1 MKKIII
7 ILILVLLFIL
17 SGCSLQ
23 DNKTPAEQTS
33 ISQTGNSTSSNNIN
47 PVKPTPSENDD
58 NGWFIGAINETLKI
72 HMKLNI
78 IGDKV
83 SGIYYYD
90 KYKKNITLTGEINNN
105 LISVSE
111 KDSTGYIDAIL
122 VSDEL
127 IEGIWS
133 DGKNTYPFYV
143 IKEESKISIPEKPDL
158 ELIKWEGDWTGQ
170 HSGYY
175 SGSELLIY
183 PIFNNLIRFE
193 ISAFSGTHSGGFS
206 SVALIENNIAVYK
219 GENNTEFKFS
229 LNDDGDIRLDTNDY
243 TYYCGM
249 GVGYDSIFTKEILSI
264 SPPSAIEAGLVYTD
278 EQENIFKKLTGE
290 YYDAFIQNAQYYTDE
305 EDLDQIGADVRVFR
319 VLGYFNT
326 AIVMINQE
334 DNMILAAVD
343 GGDFIYYFTNNKNY
357 LNPPKTIIKWSSD
370 KGKLKIITPGLD
382 IPRKYTDY
390 IKGKNDY
397 DKNDNILFYNK
408 EDIDLDGN
416 DEIIIASGIYGE
428 DHFSS
433 YISQIY
439 ILHDNNGEIEQLGE
453 NLAYGGYYVY
463 EIKLIQ
469 LQNKPNKYIYCG
481 LTNGENLTGFKII
494 ELTNNETKEIYYSAS
509 ATGAGNDILKDF
521 DNDGS
526 FDGFVQNRWSYDVL
540 YYTLSRTFTFT
551 NNDFELIDT
560 YVEIPEYP
568 NNIKDVII
576 QYLSLRVLNV
586 EKSSEVDKLLSE
598 LCIYDKANEFDFSTD
613 EWYLAI
619 QNSLFFD
626 DAIKFD
632 IIENGN
638 DAEVTVILLDD
649 NDKEYKRKFHLINSD
664 NRWII
669 DSIN

>member
-319 VLGYFNT
+319 VLGYF
-326 AIVMINQE
+326 
-334 DNMILAAVD
+334 
-343 GGDFIYYFTNNKNY
+343 K
-357 LNPPKTIIKWSSD
+357 
-370 KGKLKIITPGLD
+370 
-382 IPRKYTDY
+382 
-390 IKGKNDY
+390 
-397 DKNDNILFYNK
+397 
-408 EDIDLDGN
+408 
-416 DEIIIASGIYGE
+416 
-428 DHFSS
+428 H
-433 YISQIY
+433 
-439 ILHDNNGEIEQLGE
+439 
-453 NLAYGGYYVY
+453 
-463 EIKLIQ
+463 
-469 LQNKPNKYIYCG
+469 
-481 LTNGENLTGFKII
+481 
-494 ELTNNETKEIYYSAS
+494 
-509 ATGAGNDILKDF
+509 
-521 DNDGS
+521 
-526 FDGFVQNRWSYDVL
+526 
-540 YYTLSRTFTFT
+540 
-551 NNDFELIDT
+551 
-560 YVEIPEYP
+560 
-568 NNIKDVII
+568 
-576 QYLSLRVLNV
+576 
-586 EKSSEVDKLLSE
+586 
-598 LCIYDKANEFDFSTD
+598 
-613 EWYLAI
+613 
-619 QNSLFFD
+619 
-626 DAIKFD
+626 
-632 IIENGN
+632 
-638 DAEVTVILLDD
+638 
-649 NDKEYKRKFHLINSD
+649 
-664 NRWII
+664 
-669 DSIN
+669 